1 MSRRSCL
8 ILLACALATAD
19 LLFLGWRWHRDTAPN
34 AEITYIGLESL
45 SMLMPI
51 AEPTLSLKA
60 GQWQLD
66 GKPLADSTAY
76 LRSLAAKKRM
86 PMVSAPTFGE
96 LPGVLRALKARKACN
111 ILIREGGTAFT
122 TGPMANPPGEE
133 MLDVQALVL
142 CGNSAGDAGFH
153 GTLPPDGP
161 IHVPPAI
168 SLRERQLQTQFSIAS
183 VRLA

>member
-1 MSRRSCL
+1 MSRRA
-8 ILLACALATAD
+8 ILLLTALGLLTANI
-19 LLFLGWRWHRDTAPN
+19 LFLGWRWHRDTVAN
-34 AEITYIGLESL
+34 AEITYVGLESL
-45 SMLMPI
+45 NMLMPI

-66 GKPLADSTAY
+66 GKPLADPAPY
-76 LRSLAAKKRM
+76 LRGLASRKRM

-111 ILIREGGTAFT
+111 ILIREGGSVLK
-122 TGPMANPPGEE
+122 TGRMADPPGEE

-142 CGNSAGDAGFH
+142 CGNSAGDAGFY

-161 IHVPPAI
+161 IRVSPAP
-168 SLRERQLQTQFSIAS
+168 SLR
-183 VRLA
+183 